1 MEREPLLIEEPE
13 ESTSSGQEREQNR
26 FRKLLKRFQQI
37 QPILLTFMLLAIVG
51 LSVFLVHERMTVQ
64 RLQNSNSDFRK
75 QIQALQVHDNLVI
88 EKMQRIYRENENFQQ
103 KYGPIPVRGMNAEY
117 PLKPKTVYLTFDDGP
132 SEVTPAILETLAQ
145 HNVKATFFVTGNE
158 TPFGKE
164 MYRRIVREGHAI
176 GNHTF
181 SHKYSL
187 IYASADRFME
197 EVKRLDGLVAQETG
211 VHTDILR
218 FPGGSNFNGS
228 LGIDFMRQL
237 SRRCIDEG
245 YDYFDWNVDS
255 KDSEKP
261 VQSKEVITSSVKEQV
276 SNKNT
281 AVILFHD
288 LSAKKTTVE
297 ALPEIIEHLK
307 SQGYTF
313 EVLRK
318 GAYSVKFI

>member
-1 MEREPLLIEEPE
+1 M
-13 ESTSSGQEREQNR
+13 
-26 FRKLLKRFQQI
+26 
-37 QPILLTFMLLAIVG
+37 
-51 LSVFLVHERMTVQ
+51 
-64 RLQNSNSDFRK
+64 
-75 QIQALQVHDNLVI
+75 
-88 EKMQRIYRENENFQQ
+88 
-103 KYGPIPVRGMNAEY
+103 
-117 PLKPKTVYLTFDDGP
+117 KPKTVYLTFDDGP
-132 SEVTPAILETLAQ
+132 SEITPAILDVLAQ

-164 MYRRIVREGHAI
+164 MYRRIVKEGHAI

-181 SHKYSL
+181 SHKYGL
-187 IYASADRFME
+187 IYASGDRFMD
-197 EVKRLDGLVAQETG
+197 EVKRLDGLIAQETG

-218 FPGGSNFNGS
+218 FPGGSNFNGT

-261 VQSKEVITSSVKEQV
+261 VQSKETITSSVKEQV

-307 SQGYTF
+307 SQGFTF